1 VLSPA
6 IRYDTI
12 SCFSVR
18 SKADVGLSQLNRPHV
33 TKKYNKW
40 KKKKQLML
48 KSIVKQSA
56 VSVESLLEKKKA
68 MCGGKD
74 LRYKVG
80 FKAGVKE

>member
-1 VLSPA
+1 
-6 IRYDTI
+6 
-12 SCFSVR
+12 VR
-18 SKADVGLSQLNRPHV
+18 SKADVSQLNRPHV
-33 TKKYNKW
+33 TKKYKKW
-40 KKKKQLML
+40 KKKKKQLML

-68 MCGGKD
+68 MYGGKD